1 MKKEAEKLLL
11 TMSDYIK
18 SNTLLDDITSRILLE
33 YIEQILT
40 IEQNETKVGKFD
52 FYSFA
57 SKDKLR
63 PAMMGIYHKD
73 GYRYSTDA
81 HALIRV
87 KAEYNETL
95 EGKILFKDGT
105 IKELHV
111 PNYNNVIP
119 DITKRESMEIDL
131 SDITKYDAETK
142 THKKIYG
149 KNAIIVFKHPDGNYY
164 TYDLYVKCLRACK
177 EYGVTNMF
185 YSPNAKNLLLFHND
199 VCDIILTPMRVPD
212 NVETNREEYDYVKI
226 YTI

>member
-11 TMSDYIK
+11 AMSNDIK
-18 SNTLLDDITSRILLE
+18 SNTLLDDITSGTLLK

-40 IEQNETKVGKFD
+40 IEDNETKVGKLD
-52 FYSFA
+52 LYSFA

-63 PAMMGIYHKD
+63 LEAMMGIYHKN
-73 GYRYSTDA
+73 GYKYSTDA
-81 HALIRV
+81 YALIRV
-87 KAEYNETL
+87 KAEYNESL

-111 PNYNNVIP
+111 PDYNRCIP
-119 DITKRESMEIDL
+119 DITKRKSMEIDL
-131 SDITKYDAETK
+131 SDMTKYSAETK
-142 THKKIYG
+142 AHKKIYG

-177 EYGVTNMF
+177 ENGVTNMF
-185 YSPNAKNLLLFHND
+185 YSPNTKNLLAFHNEI
-199 VCDIILTPMRVPD
+199 CDIVLMPFNMPNNI
-212 NVETNREEYDYVKI
+212 ETSNEYDYVKI